1 MCIVISGL
9 RGRHVLLSERFGRGK
24 PRHVRGPSFLDIPF
38 AWLWQGDLAAD
49 RIEAL
54 TAKLAQGVARLEK
67 TSTQL
72 DWCIAAQKISKEI
85 DTNLAE
91 IKGE

>member
-1 MCIVISGL
+1 MKPSL
-9 RGRHVLLSERFGRGK
+9 RRRTNDRRRTDRAGRHVHDD
-24 PRHVRGPSFLDIPF
+24 PTNIH
-38 AWLWQGDLAAD
+38 DLAAD

-54 TAKLAQGVARLEK
+54 TAKLAQGVERLEK